1 MCGFFTAA
9 TPVLLIFVLLLV
21 AGFFQSL
28 QYTATQAMSYADI
41 EQPQMS
47 TATSILSMSQQLSR
61 GFGIALA
68 AAVLHWSLA
77 ARGAT
82 ALGTV
87 DFMVAFG
94 GAALLALANLPFGW
108 VLHHDAAAAVSG
120 HRAQIS
126 DRIA

>member
-1 MCGFFTAA
+1 MA
-9 TPVLLIFVLLLV
+9 
-21 AGFFQSL
+21 
-28 QYTATQAMSYADI
+28 
-41 EQPQMS
+41 

-61 GFGIALA
+61 GFGIALS

-87 DFMVAFG
+87 DFMVAFVSL
-94 GAALLALANLPFGW
+94 AFVALAGLPFGW
-108 VLHHDAAAAVSG
+108 ILRHDAAAAVSG
-120 HRAQIS
+120 HRANVR